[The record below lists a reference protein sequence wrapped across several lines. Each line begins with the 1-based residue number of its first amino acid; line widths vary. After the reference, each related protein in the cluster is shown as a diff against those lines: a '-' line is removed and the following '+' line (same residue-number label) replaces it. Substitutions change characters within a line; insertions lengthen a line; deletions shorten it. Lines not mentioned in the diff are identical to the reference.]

1 MSASVCP
8 PHPGKPAREAEM
20 GTLMCLF
27 AWDYHPRPGPQT
39 TPTLAPPPS
48 VPTAPAWAPWSPST
62 VDQEAS
68 SAGQKGVVSG
78 AC

>member
-1 MSASVCP
+1 
-8 PHPGKPAREAEM
+8 M

-27 AWDYHPRPGPQT
+27 PWDSHPRPGPQT
-39 TPTLAPPPS
+39 TPTLSPPPS
-48 VPTAPAWAPWSPST
+48 VPTAPAWARWSPST
-62 VDQEAS
+62 VDKEAS